1 MCRFP
6 LLCKIIHTTHVEHF
20 ALGYVAV
27 LLLVAFGVWQVEPD
41 IITFSDGLWYCFA
54 ASTTIGF
61 GDIVAV
67 TAVGR
72 ILTVILVLYGIFVI
86 ALIPGVV
93 VNYFVEFNKIRY
105 NESLLM
111 FMDRLEH
118 LDTLSKEELREI
130 SQNIR
135 NFRGKYKNR
144 AFLFGEMLCFYL
156 RASSF
161 FLKIRVLLAT

>member
-6 LLCKIIHTTHVEHF
+6 LLCKIIHTTHGEHF
-20 ALGYVAV
+20 SLGYVAV

-41 IITFSDGLWYCFA
+41 ITTFSDGLWYCFA
-54 ASTTIGF
+54 VSTTIGF

-86 ALIPGVV
+86 VLIPGVV

-105 NESLLM
+105 NESLLL
-111 FMDRLEH
+111 FMDQLEH

-130 SQNIR
+130 SAKVC
-135 NFRGKYKNR
+135 NFRGKIKTTRSTGGLTRPYKGLSLV
-144 AFLFGEMLCFYL
+144 A
-156 RASSF
+156 AP
-161 FLKIRVLLAT
+161 

>member
-41 IITFSDGLWYCFA
+41 ITTFSDGLWYCFA

-67 TAVGR
+67 TAAGR

-93 VNYFVEFNKIRY
+93 VNYL
-105 NESLLM
+105 SLI
-111 FMDRLEH
+111 H
-118 LDTLSKEELREI
+118 I
-130 SQNIR
+130 
-135 NFRGKYKNR
+135 
-144 AFLFGEMLCFYL
+144 
-156 RASSF
+156 
-161 FLKIRVLLAT
+161 

>member
-1 MCRFP
+1 M
-6 LLCKIIHTTHVEHF
+6 EHF

-27 LLLVAFGVWQVEPD
+27 LLLIAFGVWQVEPD
-41 IITFSDGLWYCFA
+41 ITTFSDGLWYCFA

-61 GDIVAV
+61 EDIVAV
-67 TAVGR
+67 TAAGR

-118 LDTLSKEELREI
+118 LDTLSKEELRDI

-135 NFRGKYKNR
+135 NFRGK
-144 AFLFGEMLCFYL
+144 
-156 RASSF
+156 
-161 FLKIRVLLAT
+161 

>member
-1 MCRFP
+1 MAR
-6 LLCKIIHTTHVEHF
+6 
-20 ALGYVAV
+20 AV
-27 LLLVAFGVWQVEPD
+27 RTAAAGVHR
-41 IITFSDGLWYCFA
+41 
-54 ASTTIGF
+54 
-61 GDIVAV
+61 

-130 SQNIR
+130 SQDIR
-135 NFRGKYKNR
+135 NFRKK
-144 AFLFGEMLCFYL
+144 
-156 RASSF
+156 
-161 FLKIRVLLAT
+161 

>member
-1 MCRFP
+1 MAFCNTILAYWVYNMENYRYEDYSQIKERIP
-6 LLCKIIHTTHVEHF
+6 CVVNSNIIRTKYKLSDTANWHNNIEIQICCEGS
-20 ALGYVAV
+20 GYVILNGARSEI
-27 LLLVAFGVWQVEPD
+27 GV
-41 IITFSDGLWYCFA
+41 
-54 ASTTIGF
+54 

-67 TAVGR
+67 TTAGR

-118 LDTLSKEELREI
+118 LDTLSKEELRDI

-135 NFRGKYKNR
+135 NFRGK
-144 AFLFGEMLCFYL
+144 
-156 RASSF
+156 
-161 FLKIRVLLAT
+161 

>member
-41 IITFSDGLWYCFA
+41 ITTFSDGLWYCFA
-54 ASTTIGF
+54 ASITIGF
-61 GDIVAV
+61 EDIVAV
-67 TAVGR
+67 TAAGR

-118 LDTLSKEELREI
+118 LDTLSKEELRDI

-135 NFRGKYKNR
+135 NFRGKKKT
-144 AFLFGEMLCFYL
+144 EH
-156 RASSF
+156 F
-161 FLKIRVLLAT
+161 FWGKCSVFICGQVLLF

>member
-6 LLCKIIHTTHVEHF
+6 LLCKIIHTTH
-20 ALGYVAV
+20 VAV

-41 IITFSDGLWYCFA
+41 ITTFSDGLWYCFA

-130 SQNIR
+130 SQDIR
-135 NFRGKYKNR
+135 NFRGK
-144 AFLFGEMLCFYL
+144 
-156 RASSF
+156 
-161 FLKIRVLLAT
+161 

>member
-20 ALGYVAV
+20 TLGYVAV

-41 IITFSDGLWYCFA
+41 ITTFSDGLWYCFA
-54 ASTTIGF
+54 VSTTIGF

-118 LDTLSKEELREI
+118 LDTTGDFPRYPQFPQKIKKQSI
-130 SQNIR
+130 SFWR
-135 NFRGKYKNR
+135 N
-144 AFLFGEMLCFYL
+144 ALFLFAGKFFYFEYQSVACHL
-156 RASSF
+156 T
-161 FLKIRVLLAT
+161 V

>member
-27 LLLVAFGVWQVEPD
+27 LLMVALGVWQAEPD
-41 IITFSDGLWYCFA
+41 ITTFSDGLWYCFA

-105 NESLLM
+105 NEILLM

-135 NFRGKYKNR
+135 NFRGK
-144 AFLFGEMLCFYL
+144 
-156 RASSF
+156 
-161 FLKIRVLLAT
+161 

>member
-20 ALGYVAV
+20 ALGYVSV
-27 LLLVAFGVWQVEPD
+27 LLLVAFGVWQVEPG
-41 IITFSDGLWYCFA
+41 ITTFADGLWYCFA
-54 ASTTIGF
+54 ASTTVGF

-67 TAVGR
+67 TVAGR
-72 ILTVILVLYGIFVI
+72 ILTVILVLYGIFIIV
-86 ALIPGVV
+86 LIPGVM

-130 SQNIR
+130 SENVR
-135 NFRGKYKNR
+135 NFRGK
-144 AFLFGEMLCFYL
+144 
-156 RASSF
+156 
-161 FLKIRVLLAT
+161 

>member
-20 ALGYVAV
+20 ALGYVVV

-41 IITFSDGLWYCFA
+41 ITTFSDGLWYCFA

-86 ALIPGVV
+86 ALIPGVM
-93 VNYFVEFNKIRY
+93 VNYFVEYNKIRY

-118 LDTLSKEELREI
+118 LDTLSKEELREL
-130 SQNIR
+130 SENVR
-135 NFRGKYKNR
+135 NFRGK
-144 AFLFGEMLCFYL
+144 
-156 RASSF
+156 
-161 FLKIRVLLAT
+161 

>member
-6 LLCKIIHTTHVEHF
+6 LLCKIIHTTHVEHLT
-20 ALGYVAV
+20 LGYVAV

-41 IITFSDGLWYCFA
+41 ITTFSDGLWYCFA
-54 ASTTIGF
+54 VSTTIGF

-130 SQNIR
+130 SQDIR
-135 NFRGKYKNR
+135 NFRKK
-144 AFLFGEMLCFYL
+144 
-156 RASSF
+156 
-161 FLKIRVLLAT
+161 

>member
-1 MCRFP
+1 MYKRQ
-6 LLCKIIHTTHVEHF
+6 VEHF
-20 ALGYVAV
+20 TLGYVAV

-41 IITFSDGLWYCFA
+41 ITTFSDGLWYCFA

-130 SQNIR
+130 SQDIR
-135 NFRGKYKNR
+135 NFRGK
-144 AFLFGEMLCFYL
+144 
-156 RASSF
+156 
-161 FLKIRVLLAT
+161 

>member
-1 MCRFP
+1 M
-6 LLCKIIHTTHVEHF
+6 EHF

-41 IITFSDGLWYCFA
+41 ITTFSDGLWYCFA

-67 TAVGR
+67 TAAGR

-135 NFRGKYKNR
+135 NFRGK
-144 AFLFGEMLCFYL
+144 
-156 RASSF
+156 
-161 FLKIRVLLAT
+161 

>member
-1 MCRFP
+1 MRRISLLWKVVRITHAERFA
-6 LLCKIIHTTHVEHF
+6 V
-20 ALGYVAV
+20 GYVVV
-27 LLLVAFGVWQVEPD
+27 LLLVALGVWQVEPG
-41 IITFSDGLWYCFA
+41 INTFSDGLWYCFA

-86 ALIPGVV
+86 ALIPGVM
-93 VNYFVEFNKIRY
+93 VNYFVEYNKIRY

-135 NFRGKYKNR
+135 NFRGK
-144 AFLFGEMLCFYL
+144 
-156 RASSF
+156 
-161 FLKIRVLLAT
+161 

>member
-1 MCRFP
+1 MISPYFPPKKIRGIFLEKEGKGDNMRRISLLWKVVRITHAERFA
-6 LLCKIIHTTHVEHF
+6 V
-20 ALGYVAV
+20 GYV
-27 LLLVAFGVWQVEPD
+27 LLLFLVAVAVWLAEPD
-41 IITFSDGLWYCFA
+41 INTFSDGLWYCFA

-86 ALIPGVV
+86 ALIPGVM
-93 VNYFVEFNKIRY
+93 VNYFVEYNKIRY

-118 LDTLSKEELREI
+118 LDTLSKEELREL
-130 SQNIR
+130 SENVR
-135 NFRGKYKNR
+135 NFRGK
-144 AFLFGEMLCFYL
+144 
-156 RASSF
+156 
-161 FLKIRVLLAT
+161 

>member
-41 IITFSDGLWYCFA
+41 IATFSDGLWYCFA

-86 ALIPGVV
+86 VLIPGVV

-118 LDTLSKEELREI
+118 LDTLSKDYGRFPKI
-130 SQNIR
+130 SAISAEN
-135 NFRGKYKNR
+135 KKT
-144 AFLFGEMLCFYL
+144 EH
-156 RASSF
+156 F
-161 FLKIRVLLAT
+161 FLEKCSVFICGQVLLF

>member
-1 MCRFP
+1 MV
-6 LLCKIIHTTHVEHF
+6 LLCRIYHHRF
-20 ALGYVAV
+20 WGYC
-27 LLLVAFGVWQVEPD
+27 G
-41 IITFSDGLWYCFA
+41 GNGC
-54 ASTTIGF
+54 
-61 GDIVAV
+61 
-67 TAVGR
+67 GR

-130 SQNIR
+130 SQDIR
-135 NFRGKYKNR
+135 NFRGK
-144 AFLFGEMLCFYL
+144 
-156 RASSF
+156 
-161 FLKIRVLLAT
+161 

>member
-20 ALGYVAV
+20 ALGYVSV

-41 IITFSDGLWYCFA
+41 ITTFSDGLWYCFA

-61 GDIVAV
+61 EDIVAV
-67 TAVGR
+67 TAAGR

-118 LDTLSKEELREI
+118 LDTLSKEELRDI

-135 NFRGKYKNR
+135 NFRGK
-144 AFLFGEMLCFYL
+144 
-156 RASSF
+156 
-161 FLKIRVLLAT
+161 

>member
-1 MCRFP
+1 
-6 LLCKIIHTTHVEHF
+6 VEHF
-20 ALGYVAV
+20 TLGYVAV

-41 IITFSDGLWYCFA
+41 ITTFSDGLWYCFA

-61 GDIVAV
+61 VDIVAV

-130 SQNIR
+130 SQDIR
-135 NFRGKYKNR
+135 NFRGK
-144 AFLFGEMLCFYL
+144 
-156 RASSF
+156 
-161 FLKIRVLLAT
+161 

>member
-20 ALGYVAV
+20 TLGYVAV

-41 IITFSDGLWYCFA
+41 ITTFSDGLWYCFA
-54 ASTTIGF
+54 VSTTIGF

-105 NESLLM
+105 NESLLL

-118 LDTLSKEELREI
+118 LDCLLYTSAI
-130 SQNIR
+130 SA
-135 NFRGKYKNR
+135 KNKKT
-144 AFLFGEMLCFYL
+144 EH
-156 RASSF
+156 F
-161 FLKIRVLLAT
+161 FLEKCSVFICGQVLLF

>member
-1 MCRFP
+1 MGRFP
-6 LLCKIIHTTHVEHF
+6 LLCKIILTTHVEHF
-20 ALGYVAV
+20 TLGYVAV

-41 IITFSDGLWYCFA
+41 ITTFSDGLWDCFA
-54 ASTTIGF
+54 VSTTIGF

-105 NESLLM
+105 NESLLL

-130 SQNIR
+130 SQDIR
-135 NFRGKYKNR
+135 NFRGK
-144 AFLFGEMLCFYL
+144 
-156 RASSF
+156 
-161 FLKIRVLLAT
+161 

>member
-27 LLLVAFGVWQVEPD
+27 LLLIAFGVWQVEPD
-41 IITFSDGLWYCFA
+41 ITTFSDGLWYCFA

-61 GDIVAV
+61 EDIVAV
-67 TAVGR
+67 TAAGR

-130 SQNIR
+130 SP
-135 NFRGKYKNR
+135 KYPQFPRKIKNR
-144 AFLFGEMLCFYL
+144 AFLLGEMLCFYL

-161 FLKIRVLLAT
+161 VLNIRVLLAT